1 MKRVKT
7 GLLHLSQ
14 IPVETD
20 VPDRPGVTR
29 QLLYKDEETGSKTR
43 ILTFPPNYRSARS
56 WENDGLMESHK
67 SSEEI
72 LVLEGVLS
80 FGRWYDLPGL
90 GYTFHPPGW
99 IHPADQQSEFGHRM
113 LIKSGEEPVDFTFTP
128 PPANW
133 DGAEFSLLDTPG
145 SRTNGV
151 TRRNVESV
159 PKLPLLFRDG
169 SPSGL
174 YRQPLFHGG
183 PDGWST
189 WMLVVPP
196 QWSGDVNVG
205 ELVFGGL
212 EFFVI
217 SGDLTAEVD
226 ENLVELTSGNYFC
239 DPDRVALMTASA
251 FSRQGCYAICWT
263 RELAGEA
270 IPSQ

>member
-7 GLLHLSQ
+7 GLIHLSQ

-20 VPDRPGVTR
+20 VPERPGVTR

-56 WENDGLMESHK
+56 WENDGLMESHR

-128 PPANW
+128 PPADW
-133 DGAEFSLLDTPG
+133 DGAEFSLLDDEAV
-145 SRTNGV
+145 GV
-151 TRRNVESV
+151 TRRNVTSV
-159 PKLPLLFRDG
+159 PKLPLKDDAG
-169 SPSGL
+169 EHNGL
-174 YRQPLFHGG
+174 HRQPLLDDG

-196 QWSGDVNVG
+196 QWRGDATSSYT
-205 ELVFGGL
+205 FDGL

-217 SGDLTAEVD
+217 SGDLTATID
-226 ENLVELTSGNYFC
+226 GQLVELTAGNYYC
-239 DPDRVALMTASA
+239 DPNPSVLGTADA

-263 RELAGEA
+263 RASE
-270 IPSQ
+270 